1 MVTKQ
6 EHEDAERRIQAE
18 LQVDAFFTLIQARYG
33 IKPEAIPEILDDLRW
48 VREHRSNL
56 NRVSWSVVLGII
68 TLALTGMAF
77 ALWEG
82 MKAKMR

>member
-6 EHEDAERRIQAE
+6 EHDNAERRIQAE
-18 LQVDAFFTLIQARYG
+18 LQVDAFFTLLQARYG

-56 NRVSWSVVLGII
+56 NRVSWNVVLGII
-68 TLALTGMAF
+68 SLALTGMAIAF
-77 ALWEG
+77 WEG
-82 MKAKMR
+82 FKAKMK